1 MRRDQETTVLG
12 HMYLCITYIFSKVH
26 CLYFEFKFV
35 CSHMYHFLKILG
47 LVSCVGEY
55 FPV

>member
-12 HMYLCITYIFSKVH
+12 HVYLCTTYIFSKVH
-26 CLYFEFKFV
+26 CLYFEFK
-35 CSHMYHFLKILG
+35 HMYHFLKILG